1 MENGKPVH
9 GNYTSVI
16 GALGS
21 IFGFAGAVSLL
32 VIRKFQLPKWPFTEE
47 NWNPKP
53 TVEKTAEEKEKEV
66 TKEEIEEDEL
76 AIAAGGL
83 GKRSV
88 EMERDWATE
97 AGFYQYLRKRGSP
110 KCVCKLIRR
119 GGDY

>member
-1 MENGKPVH
+1 MQHVKPVH
-9 GNYTSVI
+9 GNYMNVI

-47 NWNPKP
+47 NWDPKP
-53 TVEKTAEEKEKEV
+53 TVEKTSEEKKKEV
-66 TKEEIEEDEL
+66 TEEELEEDEL

-88 EMERDWATE
+88 AVERDCGAE
-97 AGFYQYLRKRGSP
+97 EGFYQYLRKRGTS
-110 KCVCKLIRR
+110 KYVILS
-119 GGDY
+119 

>member
-1 MENGKPVH
+1 MKPVH
-9 GNYTSVI
+9 GNYMSVI

-32 VIRKFQLPKWPFTEE
+32 VIRKFQLPEWPFTEE

-53 TVEKTAEEKEKEV
+53 TVEKTPEEKEKEV
-66 TKEEIEEDEL
+66 TEEEIEEDEL

-88 EMERDWATE
+88 AMERDWATE
-97 AGFYQYLRKRGSP
+97 AGFYQYLRKRGIS
-110 KCVCKLIRR
+110 KLPFLC
-119 GGDY
+119 